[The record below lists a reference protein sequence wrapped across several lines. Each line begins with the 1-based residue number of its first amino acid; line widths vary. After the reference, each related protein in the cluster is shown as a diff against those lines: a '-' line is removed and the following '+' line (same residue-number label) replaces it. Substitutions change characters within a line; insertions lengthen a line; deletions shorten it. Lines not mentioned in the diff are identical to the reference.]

1 MSDRVISFP
10 IRLLAASL
18 GAVLP
23 VIASM
28 ASAGPNADDLEY
40 ARSAYLEKSPAF
52 SAANRTRA
60 KRFIEQAAASADS
73 MTREE
78 FLLCLLRIA
87 AFADNGHDT
96 LRTEGAWWPQ
106 ARLPVRMIWFPSG
119 WAIARADAAHAELL
133 GARVLRIE
141 SLSSDAMFRRLRDL
155 AGGIDSNRRW
165 NLEPFIERAGLLHA
179 AAVAR
184 HPDRLTLSLQL
195 RDGRHVERTLF
206 FAPATDMPPGQW
218 FERIWTPAPWPDE
231 AEKGWK
237 AVDPQPTPLYLQDGE
252 RLYRVVRL
260 PALNAVYLQMR
271 MHFDAGE
278 QTVTEFRRAA
288 DETIDAERPQN
299 LIVDLRFDTGGDIDL
314 TRDWQRTFVGRIPGR
329 VYVLTAPY
337 TFSAGIVSA
346 AAFKHDAG
354 ERVRIVG
361 EGVGDRLRW
370 WSEGSDVCLPSSHYC
385 FHLTTGLWDLV
396 HGCAELPQCYGD
408 KYDAQVQDMQPDIP
422 APVTLESWVAGRDP
436 GLEAIERDIG
446 STSAP
451 SRPHAPGETAPASPV
466 R

>member
-1 MSDRVISFP
+1 MGVVS
-10 IRLLAASL
+10 
-18 GAVLP
+18 P
-23 VIASM
+23 VIAPT
-28 ASAGPNADDLEY
+28 AFAGPNADDLEHAKSEY
-40 ARSAYLEKSPAF
+40 VEKSNAF
-52 SAANRTRA
+52 SAANRSRA
-60 KRFIEQAAASADS
+60 TRFIEQAAAAADS
-73 MTREE
+73 MTHEQ

-87 AFADNGHDT
+87 AFADNGHDS
-96 LRTEGAWWPQ
+96 LRTQGAWWPQ

-133 GARVLRIE
+133 GARVLSIE
-141 SLSSDAMFRRLRDL
+141 NLSSDAMFRRLREL
-155 AGGIDSNRRW
+155 GGGIDPYRRW
-165 NLEPFIERAGLLHA
+165 NLEAIVERAGLLHA
-179 AAVAR
+179 AGVAR
-184 HPDRLTLSLQL
+184 YRDRLTLSLQL

-206 FAPATDMPPGQW
+206 FAPAADMPPGQW

-231 AEKGWK
+231 AEKEWK

-260 PALNAVYLQMR
+260 PVLNAVYLQMR
-271 MHFDAGE
+271 IHFDIE
-278 QTVTEFRRAA
+278 QQTVADFRREA
-288 DETIDAERPQN
+288 DEAIDAERPQN

-314 TRDWQRTFVGRIPGR
+314 TRDWQRTLIGRISGR

-396 HGCAELPQCYGD
+396 HGCAEHSNCYGD
-408 KYDAQVQDMQPDIP
+408 KYDASVTDMRPDIR
-422 APVTLESWVAGRDP
+422 APLTLESWVAGRDP
-436 GLEAIERDIG
+436 GLEAIERDIDVG
-446 STSAP
+446 SPSAP
-451 SRPHAPGETAPASPV
+451 SRRHPPGESAPPSRV